1 MQQECPENGVGMPD
15 KELKKTNSGYF
26 CSRVNGEMM
35 CVKFDDYIKNG
46 FRLTQAKPYKEIFNR
61 CYLI

>member
-1 MQQECPENGVGMPD
+1 MPD